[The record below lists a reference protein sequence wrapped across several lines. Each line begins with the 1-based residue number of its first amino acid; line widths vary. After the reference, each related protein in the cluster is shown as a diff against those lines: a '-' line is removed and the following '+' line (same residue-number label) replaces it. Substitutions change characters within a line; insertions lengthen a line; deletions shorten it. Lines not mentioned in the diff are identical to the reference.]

1 MRITTIAIG
10 VVLLA
15 LAVFLFLQRGGL
27 IFGVI
32 VLIGS
37 ALSFSSGFS
46 VYFSKNRITK
56 IRKTAYEGIV
66 QNGLQRIE
74 KGTFHADR
82 EIFTKRME
90 IVKDILADQE
100 LMPKFGLDAVY
111 FEYTSEEKARKVA
124 EIINSRGLQTDII
137 QDRMNWEIKLEM

>member
-1 MRITTIAIG
+1 MKITTIAIG
-10 VVLLA
+10 FILLVF
-15 LAVFLFLQRGGL
+15 AVFLLLQRGGL

-32 VLIGS
+32 VLVGS

-46 VYFSKNRITK
+46 VYFTKNRITK
-56 IRKTAYEGIV
+56 IRKTAYDGIV
-66 QNGLQRIE
+66 QNGIQRIE

-82 EIFTKRME
+82 DTFVKRME
-90 IVKDILADQE
+90 AVQDILADQQ

-111 FEYTSEEKARKVA
+111 LEYTSEEKARKVA
-124 EIINSRGLQTDII
+124 EIINSRGLKTDII

>member
-1 MRITTIAIG
+1 MKITTIVIG
-10 VVLLA
+10 ILLLA
-15 LAVFLFLQRGGL
+15 IAVFLFLQRGGL

-32 VLIGS
+32 VLVGS
-37 ALSFSSGFS
+37 VLSFSSGLS
-46 VYFSKNRITK
+46 VYFTKNRITK
-56 IRKTAYEGIV
+56 IRKTAYDGIV
-66 QNGLQRIE
+66 ENGIQRIE

-82 EIFTKRME
+82 EVFTKKME
-90 IVKDILADQE
+90 LVKDILADQE

-111 FEYTSEEKARKVA
+111 LEYTSENKARKVA